1 MKDLVHR
8 SRNSINARRR
18 SPIAEMWIDGEY
30 LSVSIAT
37 IETVPEAKGTRLV
50 ITEAGAYFESQSDA
64 TSREQETNWLTD
76 KLGASLPPA

>member
-50 ITEAGAYFESQSDA
+50 ITEAGAYFGA
-64 TSREQETNWLTD
+64 RRTRRAASRVPT
-76 KLGASLPPA
+76 G